1 MLKICIKTE
10 IPPKP
15 NTKDVIIIFIEI
27 AFMWMQEIW
36 EIPFVISKKPINI
49 GLINEDGICKK
60 LKKGAKK
67 IVKAGSIWLSSKID
81 IITENKTTKPP
92 IIKSVEVAFDI
103 LVAIIE
109 PKLENEISLLFCGL
123 KWNADKVF
131 FFQNLNIKPT
141 VRQAKIWDISKR
153 IPIVLLPYIVIPIV
167 PIIKSGPRIICKT

>member
-92 IIKSVEVAFDI
+92 IIKSVEVAFED
-103 LVAIIE
+103 
-109 PKLENEISLLFCGL
+109 
-123 KWNADKVF
+123 
-131 FFQNLNIKPT
+131 
-141 VRQAKIWDISKR
+141 R
-153 IPIVLLPYIVIPIV
+153 
-167 PIIKSGPRIICKT
+167 KSVV